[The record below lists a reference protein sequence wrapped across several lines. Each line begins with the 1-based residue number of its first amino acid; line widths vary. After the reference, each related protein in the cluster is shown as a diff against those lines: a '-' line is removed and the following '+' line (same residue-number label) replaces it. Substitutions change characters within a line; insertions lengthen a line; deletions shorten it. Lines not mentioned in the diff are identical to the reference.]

1 MLNIFN
7 EIYKQLYI
15 IYNSIKNEIILKSN
29 IIYYL
34 LFIIYYLLFIYKNYF
49 DKKKKNTLSIKH
61 ITNLITYNQFNYYQ
75 YKNV

>member
-1 MLNIFN
+1 LLNIFN

-49 DKKKKNTLSIKH
+49 DKKKKKHSINK
-61 ITNLITYNQFNYYQ
+61 TYNQFNY
-75 YKNV
+75 V

>member
-1 MLNIFN
+1 LLNIFN

-34 LFIIYYLLFIYKNYF
+34 LFIIYYLLFIIYYLLFIIYYLFIKIILI
-49 DKKKKNTLSIKH
+49 KKKKHSINK
-61 ITNLITYNQFNYYQ
+61 TYNQFNY
-75 YKNV
+75 V